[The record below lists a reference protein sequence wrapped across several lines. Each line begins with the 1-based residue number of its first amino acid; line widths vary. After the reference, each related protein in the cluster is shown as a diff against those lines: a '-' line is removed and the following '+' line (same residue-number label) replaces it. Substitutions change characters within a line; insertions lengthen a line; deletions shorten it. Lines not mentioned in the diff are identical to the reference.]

1 MLSHHIRLRAPD
13 IEPHSHNPD
22 PTATTQTP
30 TMSKIDRQP
39 DAVGARA
46 GKAPRRQRGA
56 RAGKVHEPVV
66 GSVAAGGTTM
76 ADWQKMVGAVQLLV
90 DAYRG
95 TILSSGT
102 VVDLPPK
109 KDGPEHD
116 LPRLVK
122 LFIDI
127 VADSDTIKGMGDDKG
142 INMDHAVALA
152 NEYVRGDDEAVS
164 RRKPDPLL
172 KAVVRYVIYT
182 SLIGENAQN
191 YFDTLMDDD
200 DLDEDKA
207 ADYETIRSELERAD
221 EDSLSGFDIGWMS
234 CAEFG
239 RYLEEITE
247 PSLGPPEKPPTP
259 EKPAAPEKLAAPD
272 YIS

>member
-1 MLSHHIRLRAPD
+1 
-13 IEPHSHNPD
+13 
-22 PTATTQTP
+22 
-30 TMSKIDRQP
+30 MSKVDRQP

-56 RAGKVHEPVV
+56 RAGRAHEPVA
-66 GSVAAGGTTM
+66 GSVAAEGTTM
-76 ADWQKMVGAVQLLV
+76 ADWEKMVGSVQLLV

-95 TILSSGT
+95 KILSSGA
-102 VVDLPPK
+102 VVGLPSK

-122 LFIDI
+122 LFID
-127 VADSDTIKGMGDDKG
+127 VVTDSDTIKEMGDDKG
-142 INMDHAVALA
+142 INLDHAVALA
-152 NEYVRGDDEAVS
+152 NEYARGDNEAVS

-172 KAVVRYVIYT
+172 KAVIRYVIYT

-191 YFDTLMDDD
+191 YFDTLMDDE

-207 ADYETIRSELERAD
+207 ADYETVRSELERAD
-221 EDSLSGFDIGWMS
+221 EDSLSAFDIGVMS

-247 PSLGPPEKPPTP
+247 PSLGPPEK
-259 EKPAAPEKLAAPD
+259 LAAPD
-272 YIS
+272 YIA